1 MKLDNRKMG
10 RVPFHVPPE
19 HYRNFSY
26 SQGQDARSTPEDIRS
41 RFYEDYRKVADEYD
55 KEFNKRYD
63 EDLNTTL
70 IFVSL
75 ESCSDVTYVL
85 TWITGWSILRR
96 HFRLHH
102 SSRLPTP
109 ARPKRRNRRPPPR
122 PHLQDRQYYFRRR
135 RSYTPAVVWPPK
147 YDRPGSSHPVCQSRS
162 FAPLRFPRDARQ
174 AMVEPIRINRYAR
187 NRRRAQPE
195 STTETQWHRQL
206 VFRVCNGVAAA
217 DVASCA
223 IAARLCSVPIPLGHR
238 HYDRVSRPR
247 CHFIRRRLLPFHRR
261 NRDNI

>member
-1 MKLDNRKMG
+1 MPKEEVAVETGQPEDG
-10 RVPFHVPPE
+10 WVPFHVPPE

-102 SSRLPTP
+102 SGRLPTP
-109 ARPKRRNRRPPPR
+109 AGPKRRNCRSPPR
-122 PHLQDRQYYFRRR
+122 PHL
-135 RSYTPAVVWPPK
+135 
-147 YDRPGSSHPVCQSRS
+147 
-162 FAPLRFPRDARQ
+162 
-174 AMVEPIRINRYAR
+174 
-187 NRRRAQPE
+187 
-195 STTETQWHRQL
+195 
-206 VFRVCNGVAAA
+206 
-217 DVASCA
+217 
-223 IAARLCSVPIPLGHR
+223 
-238 HYDRVSRPR
+238 
-247 CHFIRRRLLPFHRR
+247 
-261 NRDNI
+261 